1 MDKGYGVCDTGLALG
16 LGYKRKS
23 TSLNQSFISGMSS
36 LEPML
41 TLGLSG
47 DPYGSPTMS
56 KVFKESTQSPV
67 SSFSNANPRSIKS
80 EEIIGEETG
89 TEKVSPRGSDDDEE
103 VCAKKKLRLTKDQS
117 ALLEERFKEHTTLNP
132 KQKQALAKQL
142 NLRPR
147 QVEVWFQNRRART
160 KLKQTE
166 LDCELLKRRCETL
179 NDENQRLQREVQ
191 ELKALKLKSPLFMQF
206 LKTSPMICPAC
217 ERITGGDSPKGGPLM
232 VAPPKHLFFN
242 PFTTHS
248 AAC

>member
-1 MDKGYGVCDTGLALG
+1 
-16 LGYKRKS
+16 
-23 TSLNQSFISGMSS
+23 MSS

-147 QVEVWFQNRRART
+147 QVEVWFQNRRARYIYIYMCVCSFSFKT
-160 KLKQTE
+160 AAKIMDSSRNYQF
-166 LDCELLKRRCETL
+166 
-179 NDENQRLQREVQ
+179 VFV
-191 ELKALKLKSPLFMQF
+191 KSLRS
-206 LKTSPMICPAC
+206 L
-217 ERITGGDSPKGGPLM
+217 
-232 VAPPKHLFFN
+232 
-242 PFTTHS
+242 
-248 AAC
+248 